1 MINDYYR
8 GYWSMTL
15 TVGIIGAG
23 RIGRLHVDNLRLI
36 PQIRTKSVSDVAI
49 DHLKSWAIEKQI
61 EVLTTDYHELLND
74 PEIQAVFI
82 CSPTT
87 THATIIKEAAAAGK
101 HIFCEKP
108 VSFAVEETEEAL
120 AAVEK
125 AGVKM
130 QVGFNRRFDPNF
142 RKVRTIVQQGEI
154 GLPHILRITS
164 RDPQP
169 PGIDYINSSGGLF
182 MDMTIHDF
190 DMARYVMGSEVVEVS
205 AHGAVLVDP
214 AIGDA
219 GDIDTAIITLKF
231 ANGALGVIDNSR
243 RAAYGYDQRLEIF
256 GDKGAAQV
264 DNNRKTTVE
273 VSTID
278 HVTKEKPLYFFL
290 ERYTQ
295 AYIDEVTE
303 FSYAVLNNNEVSCTG
318 FDGLQAERIAKAAK
332 QSLETGVPVQVKQAA
347 QTATN

>member
-1 MINDYYR
+1 
-8 GYWSMTL
+8 
-15 TVGIIGAG
+15 VGIIGAG

-36 PQIRTKSVSDVAI
+36 PHIRIKSVSDVAAQ
-49 DHLKSWAIEKQI
+49 HLETWAADKQI

-74 PEIQAVFI
+74 PVIQAIFI
-82 CSPTT
+82 CSPTN
-87 THATIIKEAAAAGK
+87 THADIIKEAAAAGK

-108 VSFAVEETEEAL
+108 VSFSVEETEEAL

-125 AGVKM
+125 AGVKL

-142 RKVRTIVQQGEI
+142 RKIRTLVQQGEI
-154 GLPHILRITS
+154 GTPHILRITS
-164 RDPQP
+164 RDPEP
-169 PGIDYINSSGGLF
+169 PSVDYIKSSGGLF

-190 DMARYVMGSEVVEVS
+190 DMARYVMGSEVVEVF
-205 AHGAVLVDP
+205 AKGAVLVDS
-214 AIGDA
+214 AIGEA

-243 RAAYGYDQRLEIF
+243 RAVYGYDQRLEIF

-264 DNNRKTTVE
+264 NNNQATTVE

-278 HVTKEKPLYFFL
+278 NVTKEKPLYFFL

-303 FSYAVLNNNEVSCTG
+303 FAAAVLENHEVSCNG
-318 FDGLQAERIAKAAK
+318 FDGLQAERIARAAR
-332 QSLETGVPVQVKQAA
+332 QSLETGAPVQLKPAA
-347 QTATN
+347 QTAAN

>member
-1 MINDYYR
+1 
-8 GYWSMTL
+8 
-15 TVGIIGAG
+15 
-23 RIGRLHVDNLRLI
+23 LI
-36 PQIRTKSVSDVAI
+36 PHIRIKSVSDVATQ
-49 DHLKSWAIEKQI
+49 HLETWAADKQI

-74 PEIQAVFI
+74 PVIQAIFI
-82 CSPTT
+82 CSPTN
-87 THATIIKEAAAAGK
+87 THADIIKEAAAAGK

-108 VSFAVEETEEAL
+108 VSFSVEETEEAL

-125 AGVKM
+125 AGVKL

-142 RKVRTIVQQGEI
+142 RKIRTLVQQGEI
-154 GLPHILRITS
+154 GTPHILRITS
-164 RDPQP
+164 RDPEP
-169 PGIDYINSSGGLF
+169 PSVDYIKSSGGLF

-190 DMARYVMGSEVVEVS
+190 DMARYVMGSEVVEVF
-205 AHGAVLVDP
+205 AKGAVLVDS
-214 AIGDA
+214 AIGEA

-243 RAAYGYDQRLEIF
+243 RAVYGYDQRLEIF

-264 DNNRKTTVE
+264 NNNQATTVE

-278 HVTKEKPLYFFL
+278 NVTKEKPLYFFL

-303 FSYAVLNNNEVSCTG
+303 FAAAVLENHEVSCNG
-318 FDGLQAERIAKAAK
+318 FDGLQAERIARAAR
-332 QSLETGVPVQVKQAA
+332 QSLETGAPVQLKPAA
-347 QTATN
+347 QTAAN

>member
-1 MINDYYR
+1 
-8 GYWSMTL
+8 MTL

-23 RIGRLHVDNLRLI
+23 RIGRLHVDNLRLN
-36 PQIRTKSVSDVAI
+36 PQIRIKSVSDVAAQ
-49 DHLKSWAIEKQI
+49 HLETWAEEKQI

-74 PEIQAVFI
+74 PVIQAIFI
-82 CSPTT
+82 CSPTN
-87 THATIIKEAAAAGK
+87 THADIIKEAAAAGK

-108 VSFAVEETEEAL
+108 VSFSVEETEEAL

-125 AGVKM
+125 AGVKL

-142 RKVRTIVQQGEI
+142 RKIHTLVQQGEI
-154 GLPHILRITS
+154 GTPHILRITS
-164 RDPQP
+164 RDPEP
-169 PGIDYINSSGGLF
+169 PGVDYIKSSGGLF
-182 MDMTIHDF
+182 MDMSIHDF
-190 DMARYVMGSEVVEVS
+190 DMARYVMDSEVVEVF
-205 AHGAVLVDP
+205 AKGAVLVDP
-214 AIGDA
+214 VIGEA

-243 RAAYGYDQRLEIF
+243 RAVYGYDQRLEIF

-264 DNNRKTTVE
+264 NNNRATTVE

-278 HVTKEKPLYFFL
+278 NVTKEKPLYFFL

-303 FSYAVLNNNEVSCTG
+303 FAAAVLENHEVSCNG
-318 FDGLQAERIAKAAK
+318 FDGLQAERIARAAR
-332 QSLETGVPVQVKQAA
+332 QSLETGAPVQLKPAA
-347 QTATN
+347 QTAAN